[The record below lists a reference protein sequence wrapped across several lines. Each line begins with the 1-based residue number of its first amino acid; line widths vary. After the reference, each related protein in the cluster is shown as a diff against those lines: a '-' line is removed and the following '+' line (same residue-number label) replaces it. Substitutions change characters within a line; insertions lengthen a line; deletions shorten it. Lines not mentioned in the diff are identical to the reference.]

1 MKTGKIL
8 ASQLKTPSGRQAY
21 LTELEKLLTELQ
33 TLLNVSPTAELKKR
47 HPACGHRLRH
57 PPWQL
62 VDASH
67 CARRAPGDHRKLV

>member
-33 TLLNVSPTAELKKR
+33 TLLNVSPTAELKKTTPGLR
-47 HPACGHRLRH
+47 VPA
-57 PPWQL
+57 P
-62 VDASH
+62 
-67 CARRAPGDHRKLV
+67 APAMATSRC